1 MSSIQFQAEFC
12 IEQAIAEF
20 CRKQAFAEFEIEP
33 VIAKFYVEQ
42 AIAGFCIEQAIANG
56 TELSNCLQLHLLHL
70 LQLQLHLQF
79 ICFPQS

>member
-1 MSSIQFQAEFC
+1 MSSIQLQAEFC

-56 TELSNCLQLHLLHL
+56 SNCQQLPAITFATFTA
-70 LQLQLHLQF
+70 LQLHLQF

>member
-1 MSSIQFQAEFC
+1 MSSG

-20 CRKQAFAEFEIEP
+20 CRKQAFAEIEIEP

-56 TELSNCLQLHLLHL
+56 TELSNCLQLHL
-70 LQLQLHLQF
+70 QF